1 MCTDVVE
8 LSKTYIEGNV
18 QSYITRIGLENISL
32 VSPYQELINVRNT
45 ALLEFSLLVGVF
57 LFLVLRDKVKV

>member
-1 MCTDVVE
+1 MYTDVVE

-32 VSPYQELINVRNT
+32 ITPYQELINVRNT
-45 ALLEFSLLVGVF
+45 ALVEFSLLIGVF
-57 LFLVLRDKVKV
+57 LFFVLRDKLKV